1 MALGFPRFC
10 GSAKA
15 LFIILCMGGLEL
27 LLREAAL
34 GHAPQERVSNA
45 RLAYTKQRITRERLG
60 GSTVFVTDGAGPRQ
74 DGRFS
79 FCPRQLSFSERQSMV
94 SVTGSHA
101 FVRTGVECIPSMSEA
116 LRSVCNTVDTG
127 HGGPCR

>member
-15 LFIILCMGGLEL
+15 SFVIVCMGGLEL

-79 FCPRQLSFSERQSMV
+79 FCPRQLSFSERQSLLDVILSSSTMPLV
-94 SVTGSHA
+94 FCDLHLQPPTA
-101 FVRTGVECIPSMSEA
+101 VRQVPQYDD
-116 LRSVCNTVDTG
+116 L
-127 HGGPCR
+127 